1 MNEEKKELSPVI
13 QSYLFETRSLAK
25 NLEEL
30 PQNVQDNL
38 NYLKISK
45 DNSDLLGFQKVYK
58 LLKALEAVYESLKEG
73 SVVYTENIRDLVKEV
88 SAKINECCDVIEKN
102 DEDQPLE
109 EVDIHRLL
117 VYCDKAVAKEIFDI
131 KQAVKKGTKHSIL
144 KLILEHYKKDEEINI
159 KSSKVEELINMQ
171 EEMIARTYIIGN
183 QIELLRNAINS
194 NDHRAMKDTYKL
206 LLNDSQSLQNSLRL
220 VHEHLRTLVHDDS
233 FLENHKEF
241 NGFFVY
247 ANSEKYYIP
256 SDFIFDVICANSL
269 DYITNQNQK
278 YVVYEKEDE
287 SGTKIEREEIPV
299 YALSSLLPGKMVKNT
314 NILDT
319 ILLADY
325 QSQKIGIIVDTMQKF
340 VSIIQKPLPTS
351 FANFKLLQG
360 VAFDEKYDM
369 IPILYLPEIMRRFRS
384 QRSYDVKKFEAYTR
398 THINKILIVDD
409 STTTREIQHSILS
422 GNGYLVDEAFDGID
436 AMEKIRKKQFDLI
449 VCDDVMPRMNGE
461 IFLDNIRR
469 MENYAKIPVV
479 AISEE
484 PIRKANAFV
493 SKSDFT
499 RDKLLEKISEVLH
512 E

>member
-1 MNEEKKELSPVI
+1 MKEQENKLSPI
-13 QSYLFETRSLAK
+13 IEAYLSETRALTK
-25 NLEEL
+25 MLTIVPE
-30 PQNVQDNL
+30 NVEVSL
-38 NYLKISK
+38 NYIKTSK
-45 DNSDLLGFQKVYK
+45 DNSGLLGFTAVFK
-58 LLKALEAVYESLKEG
+58 LLKALEDVYFGLKEE
-73 SVVYTENIRDLVKEV
+73 SIVFTENIKDLINEV
-88 SAKINECCDVIEKN
+88 AHKVEECCDIIEKN
-102 DEDQPLE
+102 DENQTLDD
-109 EVDIHRLL
+109 VDIHRCL

-131 KQAVKKGTKHSIL
+131 KSVKKAENKPSIL
-144 KLILEHYKKDEEINI
+144 KLILEHYKKDEEVTI

-171 EEMIARTYIIGN
+171 EEMIARTYLIGN
-183 QIELLRNAINS
+183 QIELLRQAINS
-194 NDHRAMKDTYKL
+194 NDHRGLKDAYKL
-206 LLNDSQSLQNSLRL
+206 LLNDSQTLQNSLRI
-220 VHEHLRTLVHDDS
+220 VHEHLRTLIHDDT

-256 SDFIFDVICANSL
+256 SDYIFDVICANSL

-287 SGTKIEREEIPV
+287 TGTKIEREEIPV
-299 YALSSLLPGKMVKNT
+299 YALSSLLPGKMVKNS
-314 NILDT
+314 NIIDT

-340 VSIIQKPLPTS
+340 VSIIQKPLPNC
-351 FANFKLLQG
+351 FVNFKLLQG

-384 QRSYDVKKFEAYTR
+384 LRSYEVKKFEAYTKK
-398 THINKILIVDD
+398 HINKILIVDD
-409 STTTREIQHSILS
+409 STTTREIQHTILA

-479 AISEE
+479 AISEQ
-484 PIRKANAFV
+484 PIRKADAFV
-493 SKSDFT
+493 SKSEFT
-499 RDKLLEKISEVLH
+499 RDELIQKISEVLH